1 MTNDKVT
8 YWIEMSE
15 YDLDTAQ
22 AMLDTR
28 RYLYV
33 GFMCHQAI
41 EKVLKAYWS
50 KVLKEPPL
58 KIHTLS
64 RLASKTG
71 IDNEMSEDQLDFIDT
86 LEPLNIEARYP
97 SYKERLLKSLTPDYC
112 ITLINS
118 TKELHSWIK
127 SKL

>member
-33 GFMCHQAI
+33 GFR
-41 EKVLKAYWS
+41 
-50 KVLKEPPL
+50 PL
-58 KIHTLS
+58 K
-64 RLASKTG
+64 
-71 IDNEMSEDQLDFIDT
+71 
-86 LEPLNIEARYP
+86 RY
-97 SYKERLLKSLTPDYC
+97 
-112 ITLINS
+112 
-118 TKELHSWIK
+118 
-127 SKL
+127 